1 MTIGGASRGRGVRFA
16 VLVTILSV
24 LGLSSIGATS
34 ASATESDTIASLVNQ
49 ARAAAGL
56 PGLAHNP
63 AMDAV
68 AERWAQQMGAANTM
82 SHNPSYASQ
91 IPTGWTR
98 AGENVAMGQPTPAAM
113 HDAWMNSAGHRANIL
128 GDFTDIGIAFVIVN
142 GVTWGVEDFGKY
154 AGHASAPVQTAVP
167 ATAPPAAKAA
177 APVAA
182 APVPVAPVPAAP
194 PVPAAALP
202 SAAPSSAPGTIPG
215 ADVGAVPRPSASAS
229 VSHDPLA
236 TQKTEKFI
244 ATARKTAPSFPVAY
258 GVGIVL
264 VVLGLVVGSYRQL
277 LHRRARRSAEN

>member
-1 MTIGGASRGRGVRFA
+1 MIIGGASRGRGVRFA

-82 SHNPSYASQ
+82 SHNPSYAAQ

-98 AGENVAMGQPTPAAM
+98 AGENVATGQPTPAAM

-128 GDFTDIGIAFVIVN
+128 GDFTDIGIAFVTIN
-142 GVTWGVEDFGKY
+142 GITWGVEDFGRY
-154 AGHASAPVQTAVP
+154 AGHASAPVQAVAAP
-167 ATAPPAAKAA
+167 APPAAKAA

-202 SAAPSSAPGTIPG
+202 STEPSSATPTIPG
-215 ADVGAVPRPSASAS
+215 ADAGAVPRPSASAS
-229 VSHDPLA
+229 VPHDPLA
-236 TQKTEKFI
+236 NQKTEKFI
-244 ATARKTAPSFPVAY
+244 AAARKTAPSFPVAY

-264 VVLGLVVGSYRQL
+264 LVLGLGGGYRQL
-277 LHRRARRSAEN
+277 LRRRARRSAGN